1 MQLLVTGGLGFIG
14 SNFIRHVLKTRPDCT
29 VINLDAVTYAGHP
42 ENLSSTNNNQ
52 RYKFVRGRIEDT
64 ELVNEIMSG
73 NKFGRIHGIINFAA
87 ETHVD
92 RSIHDPTVFVQTNV
106 MGTQVLLEAACT
118 YGRLDTGE
126 FSIRFV
132 QVSTDE
138 VYGSL
143 DETGRFTE
151 ESPLASNS
159 PYSATKAAADL
170 MCRAYSH
177 TYGLPVIVTRC
188 SNNYGPYQHPEKLIP
203 LFIANALQNKTVPV
217 YGDGMNVRD
226 WLHVEDHCRAVDL
239 IFEKGTPG
247 SIYNIGGNNEKA
259 NLDITRLILQE
270 LGKSEALIKFVADRP
285 GHDRRYAIDSSK
297 IRKELGWTPALT
309 FEQGIKETVDWY
321 RDNTQWVQTVLNQ
334 ASSPDLVEAN
344 ARITAAGVR

>member
-14 SNFIRHVLKTRPDCT
+14 SNFIRHVLKSRPDCM
-29 VINLDAVTYAGHP
+29 VVNLDAVTYAGHL
-42 ENLSSTNNNQ
+42 ENLSSISNNP

-64 ELVNEIMSG
+64 ELVNEIVSG
-73 NKFGRIHGIINFAA
+73 NKFGKIDGIINFAA

-106 MGTQVLLEAACT
+106 MGTQVLLEAAST
-118 YGRLDTGE
+118 YGRADGE

-143 DETGRFTE
+143 GESGYFTE

-170 MCRAYSH
+170 MCRAYFH
-177 TYGLPVIVTRC
+177 TYGLPVITTRC

-203 LFIANALQNKTVPV
+203 LFITNALQNKSVPV

-226 WLHVEDHCRAVDL
+226 WLHVEDHCQAIDL
-239 IFEKGTPG
+239 IFEKGDAG
-247 SIYNIGGNNEKA
+247 QIYNIGGNNEKT
-259 NLDITRLILQE
+259 NLDITRLVLQE
-270 LGKSEALIKFVADRP
+270 LGKSESLIKFVTDRP

-297 IRKELGWTPALT
+297 MRKELGWTPAYT
-309 FEQGIKETVDWY
+309 FEQGIKETVAWY
-321 RDNTQWVQTVLNQ
+321 QENTQWVKTVLNQ
-334 ASSPDLVEAN
+334 SSAPDLVAAN
-344 ARITAAGVR
+344 AQVAAGVR